1 MRFFRPAAVSLA
13 LAIPALACSAAQ
25 GDLNFSTWG
34 EEYIEKG
41 IPSTEF
47 ADGWGVTFDKF
58 LIVLDGVEVSD
69 GTTSKAKMPKPRLFN
84 HVVPAPKPVFAAGTL
99 PAQAYTKV
107 SFMIT
112 PVTAETE
119 LGQGATEADKALMT
133 KGGYSIYVEGKAQK
147 GAEQKR
153 FSWGFST
160 KTLFDDCKVE
170 ESGQEVLGVVVTSGG
185 SLDAE
190 LTVHGDHFF
199 YDDLQSP
206 DAKLRFQNLADAD
219 ANKDGEVTLAELAAV
234 KLARL
239 PKENGP
245 YGTGSAADVTDLG
258 AFVTGLTRTVGHF
271 RGEGECIARAR

>member
-1 MRFFRPAAVSLA
+1 MRSFRHAAVSLSLA
-13 LAIPALACSAAQ
+13 LSALACTTAQ
-25 GDLNFSTWG
+25 GELTFSTWG
-34 EEYIEKG
+34 EEYIEQG
-41 IPSTEF
+41 IPSSEF
-47 ADGWGVTFDKF
+47 VDGWGVTFDTF
-58 LIVLDGVEVSD
+58 LVVLDGVEVSD

-99 PAQAYTKV
+99 SAQAYTKV

-112 PVTAETE
+112 PVTADTE

-133 KGGYSIYVEGKAQK
+133 KGGYSVYVAGKAQK

-153 FSWGFST
+153 FAWGFTT

-170 ESGQEVLGVVVTSGG
+170 EAGKEVLGVVVTSGG

-190 LTVHGDHFF
+190 LTIHGDHFF
-199 YDDLQSP
+199 YDDLQAP

>member
-1 MRFFRPAAVSLA
+1 MRLLRRTFATAALLFPV
-13 LAIPALACSAAQ
+13 LACSTAQ
-25 GDLNFSTWG
+25 GQLTFSTWG

-41 IPSTEF
+41 IPSSEF
-47 ADGWGVTFDKF
+47 ADGWGVTFDTF
-58 LIVLDGVEVSD
+58 LVVLADVEVSD
-69 GTTSKAKMPKPRLFN
+69 GTSTQAKMPKPKLFN
-84 HVVPAPKPVFAAGTL
+84 HVVPGPKPVFSAGTL

-107 SFMIT
+107 SFMLT
-112 PVTAETE
+112 PVTADTE

-133 KGGYSIYVEGKAQK
+133 KGGYSVYVSGKAKK
-147 GAEQKR
+147 GAEEKR

-160 KTLFDDCKVE
+160 KTLFGDCKVE
-170 ESGQEVLGVVVTSGG
+170 ESGKEVLGVVVTSGG
-185 SLDAE
+185 TLDAE
-190 LTVHGDHFF
+190 LTIHGDHFF

-219 ANKDGEVTLAELAAV
+219 ADKNGEVTLAELSAV

-271 RGEGECIARAR
+271 RGEGECISRAR

>member
-1 MRFFRPAAVSLA
+1 MRRLRHA
-13 LAIPALACSAAQ
+13 LAPLAFLVPAVACAPTE
-25 GDLNFSTWG
+25 GDLTFSTWG

-41 IPSTEF
+41 IPASEF
-47 ADGWGVTFDKF
+47 ADGWGVTFDTF
-58 LIVLDGVEVSD
+58 LVVLDGVEVSD
-69 GTTSKAKMPKPRLFN
+69 GTSSQAKMPRPKLFN
-84 HVVPAPKPVFAAGTL
+84 HVVPAPKPVFSAGKL
-99 PAQAYTKV
+99 PARAYTQV

-112 PVTAETE
+112 PVTADTE

-133 KGGYSIYVEGKAQK
+133 KGGYSVYVAGKAQK

-153 FSWGFST
+153 FAWGFTT
-160 KTLFDDCKVE
+160 KTLFADCRVE
-170 ESGQEVLGVVVTSGG
+170 EAGKEVLGVVVTSGG

-190 LTVHGDHFF
+190 LTIHGDHLF
-199 YDDLQSP
+199 YDDLQAP